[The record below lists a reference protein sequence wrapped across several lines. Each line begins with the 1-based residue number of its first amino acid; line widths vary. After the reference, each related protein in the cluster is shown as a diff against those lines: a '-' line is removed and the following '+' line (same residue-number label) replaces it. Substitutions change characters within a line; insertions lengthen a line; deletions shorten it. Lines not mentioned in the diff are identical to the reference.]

1 VRRGMFIFIVLALV
15 AAACS
20 GATAA
25 PTATQATGSSTT
37 TSTSAPTTTASG
49 SAPTTTTATSTT
61 TAAASAAGTTL
72 KTATTDLGT
81 FLVDDAGNTL
91 YLFVPDNQGDS
102 TCYDACAG
110 NWPPLTGDVTAGEG
124 VDATLLGTTSRTDG
138 TVQATYNG
146 WPLYYF
152 AADARPGDTNGQG
165 INEIWYVISPEGS
178 AVQ

>member
-1 VRRGMFIFIVLALV
+1 
-15 AAACS
+15 
-20 GATAA
+20 
-25 PTATQATGSSTT
+25 
-37 TSTSAPTTTASG
+37 
-49 SAPTTTTATSTT
+49 
-61 TAAASAAGTTL
+61 
-72 KTATTDLGT
+72 
-81 FLVDDAGNTL
+81 L

-110 NWPPLTGDVTAGEG
+110 NWPPLTGDVTAGAG
-124 VDATLLGTTSRTDG
+124 VDASLLGTTTRTDG

-152 AADARPGDTNGQG
+152 AADTRPGDTNGQG

>member
-1 VRRGMFIFIVLALV
+1 MRRGMFIIIVVALV

-20 GATAA
+20 GAT
-25 PTATQATGSSTT
+25 TATTAAQATVSSTT
-37 TSTSAPTTTASG
+37 TST

-61 TAAASAAGTTL
+61 TAAVSAAGNTL
-72 KTATTDLGT
+72 TTATTSLGT
-81 FLVDDAGNTL
+81 FLVDGSGNTL
-91 YLFVPDNQGDS
+91 YLFVPDDQGDS

-110 NWPPLTGDVTAGEG
+110 KWPPLTADVTAGAG
-124 VDATLLGTTSRTDG
+124 VDATLLGTTTRTDG
-138 TVQATYNG
+138 TIQATYNG

-152 AADARPGDTNGQG
+152 AADSQPGDTNGQG

>member
-1 VRRGMFIFIVLALV
+1 VQRGMFFIIVLGLV
-15 AAACS
+15 TAACS
-20 GATAA
+20 GGT
-25 PTATQATGSSTT
+25 TTTTTTQATGSATT
-37 TSTSAPTTTASG
+37 TSTSG
-49 SAPTTTTATSTT
+49 PTTTTAASASTTT
-61 TAAASAAGTTL
+61 TAAVSAAGTTL
-72 KTATTDLGT
+72 TTATTDLGT
-81 FLVDDAGNTL
+81 LLVDNAGNTL

-110 NWPPLTGDVTAGEG
+110 NWPPLTGDVTAGAG
-124 VDATLLGTTSRTDG
+124 VDASLLGTTTRTDG

-152 AADARPGDTNGQG
+152 AADTRPGDTNGQG

>member
-1 VRRGMFIFIVLALV
+1 MFIFIVLALV

-25 PTATQATGSSTT
+25 TTATQATGSSAT
-37 TSTSAPTTTASG
+37 TSA

-110 NWPPLTGDVTAGEG
+110 NWPPLTGDVTAGDG

-152 AADARPGDTNGQG
+152 AADTRPGDTNGQG
-165 INEIWYVISPEGS
+165 INEIWHVISPEGS

>member
-1 VRRGMFIFIVLALV
+1 MFFIIVLGLV
-15 AAACS
+15 TAACS
-20 GATAA
+20 GGT
-25 PTATQATGSSTT
+25 TTTTTTQATGSATT
-37 TSTSAPTTTASG
+37 TSTSG
-49 SAPTTTTATSTT
+49 PTTTTAASASTTT
-61 TAAASAAGTTL
+61 TAAVSAAGTTL
-72 KTATTDLGT
+72 TTATTDLGT
-81 FLVDDAGNTL
+81 LLVDNAGNTL

-110 NWPPLTGDVTAGEG
+110 NWPPLTGDVTAGAG
-124 VDATLLGTTSRTDG
+124 VDASLLGTTTRTDG

-152 AADARPGDTNGQG
+152 AADTRPGDTNGQG

>member
-1 VRRGMFIFIVLALV
+1 VRRGMFIFIVLTLV

-20 GATAA
+20 GTTAA
-25 PTATQATGSSTT
+25 TTATHATGSSAT
-37 TSTSAPTTTASG
+37 TSA

-110 NWPPLTGDVTAGEG
+110 NWPPLTGDVTAGAG
-124 VDATLLGTTSRTDG
+124 VDASLLGTTTRTDG

-152 AADARPGDTNGQG
+152 AADTRPGDTNGQG